1 MIRFAS
7 IGSGSIE
14 REGIFG
20 LSVAGLGGSICGM
33 HPFRVSLTVSGA
45 LALAFAFDS
54 SAQGSTDPL
63 PSEIVTHPDL
73 VVTLFAMEPD
83 VVDPVAMCF
92 DPAGRMFVL
101 EMRDYPYG
109 IPPENMPGG
118 TVRMLEDTNGDGRAD
133 RSWVFAEGLNFPTSI
148 APYRDGVLVAAPPEI
163 VFLRDTD
170 GDGKSDEREVLFEGF
185 GLEVTDSNFS
195 GLRWGLDNWLHGVN
209 GGNGGSI
216 SSSRS
221 TKAPVR
227 LGDLDFKLNPD
238 NGTIETTY
246 STGGGFGLVFDDWG
260 RSFTPHNINHMQMR
274 IMESRVLSRHGGLPP
289 IEGTHSISDHGEMAR
304 IFPISE
310 ARTRPNHPEQAGHF
324 SSSGGMGYIGHSGYP
339 GDLPGSL
346 LVCDVVGNIVHRDVL
361 SADGPIFKASR
372 APGEQDQEFL
382 ASTDPR
388 FRPTGLELG
397 PDGALYLMDMHR
409 DVIEHPDYIPKKML
423 AEMDI
428 RAGDDKGRIYRI
440 VPRNGLPPVKT
451 DLTALSTEDL
461 VNELA
466 SPNQWRRI
474 TAQRLLVE
482 GKRTDATDSLR
493 RVSLDHASPVARV
506 HALWTLGGL
515 GRLEVADVVAWI
527 DGGHMGVVENALQLA
542 GQILSANEQVRE
554 RVFWRLLALAEPPRL
569 KFLAMQ
575 VLDGVAPDELVEA
588 LADVLRFE
596 GGYPWSRRAAL
607 SALPSGEMPLVEKL
621 LRDDEFVR
629 SEFVDDVL
637 GELADL
643 VGARLKQDYAFVD
656 LLDAVGARNM
666 PDSVTIRV
674 MEGLDSGLARARS
687 ELTPPPSWRNAMEQ
701 VANGESLAVQRAVW
715 KVEDRLRMP
724 PSRSR
729 TRAISDALVQA
740 VDESLDQDRRVEAIE
755 LLALADHVEAVPVL
769 LKCLEGTEHVA
780 IQRAAVARLSGW
792 TDASIANGIIDR
804 WRSIHPEL
812 KRSVTMLMLRRRAYH
827 DSLLTALESE
837 RISVGELNLDLEDRR
852 TLLRWSTDDIHDRA
866 AKILGDG
873 EYGNRQAKV
882 EEWMAK
888 LPASGDAARGREV
901 FETLCATCH
910 RSGGLGFE
918 VGPDLSAMSHRSV
931 EDLVSNILDPNMAIN
946 PNYQSVT
953 IETVEGEIVIG
964 ILAAESTDAISLSLA
979 GGVQSTLARS
989 DVSRMESA
997 GRSLMPEGI
1006 EAGMTPESLRDLVAF
1021 MRAE

>member
-1 MIRFAS
+1 
-7 IGSGSIE
+7 
-14 REGIFG
+14 
-20 LSVAGLGGSICGM
+20 M

-45 LALAFAFDS
+45 LALALAFDS
-54 SAQGSTDPL
+54 LAQGSTDPL

-83 VVDPVAMCF
+83 VVDPVALCF

-109 IPPENMPGG
+109 VPPENEPGG

-133 RSWVFAEGLNFPTSI
+133 QSVVFAEGLNFPTSI

-216 SSSRS
+216 SSLRS

-238 NGTIETTY
+238 TGAIETTY

-372 APGEQDQEFL
+372 APGEQDREFL

-451 DLTALSTEDL
+451 DLTALTTEEL

-466 SPNQWRRI
+466 SPNQWRRM

-482 GKRTDATDSLR
+482 GERTDAVPLLKTLAYPLSDPL
-493 RVSLDHASPVARV
+493 PKV
-506 HALWTLGGL
+506 HALWTLVGL
-515 GRLEVADVVAWI
+515 GRL
-527 DGGHMGVVENALQLA
+527 GGNDAGARLLEPDDRVIENLLQMVRGPNKPRDWRLFISFA
-542 GQILSANEQVRE
+542 GGGDNE
-554 RVFWRLLALAEPPRL
+554 RVRFTALSLLAEADLPLYETTIPPGWDL
-569 KFLAMQ
+569 P
-575 VLDGVAPDELVEA
+575 APPLLRAVES
-588 LADVLRFE
+588 VLRQDGEF
-596 GGYPWSRRAAL
+596 PWSRRAAL
-607 SALPSGEMPLVEKL
+607 SALPNGEMPLLEKL
-621 LRDDEFVR
+621 LRDEEFVR
-629 SEFVDDVL
+629 SEFAEDVL

-643 VGARLKQDYAFVD
+643 VGARLKLDYAFID
-656 LLDAVGARNM
+656 LLDAVASYYM

-729 TRAISDALVQA
+729 ARAISDALAQA
-740 VDESLDQDRRVEAIE
+740 VDASLDQDRRVEAIE
-755 LLALADHVEAVPVL
+755 LLALADPGEAVAVL
-769 LKCLEGTEHVA
+769 LKCLDGTEHVA
-780 IQRAAVARLSGW
+780 IQSPAVARLSGW
-792 TDASIANGIIDR
+792 TDASIANGFIDR

-812 KRSVTMLMLRRRAYH
+812 KRSVTLLMLRRRAYH
-827 DSLLTALESE
+827 DPLLTALESG

-873 EYGNRQAKV
+873 EYGNRQTKV
-882 EEWMAK
+882 DEWMAK
-888 LPASGDAARGREV
+888 LPATGDGARGREV

-979 GGVQSTLARS
+979 GGVRSTLARS
-989 DVSRMESA
+989 DISRMESA

-1021 MRAE
+1021 LRGE